1 MGGGMMLQFDFFEW
15 LAGIPAWRW
24 NIIAIIWNFLHNV
37 VLWIEGIV
45 DWLWA
50 IIVVPETFMWLIK
63 SILFPGLI
71 FVVMTLIWFVWATR
85 KLWGRIQMRRGPFH
99 MGKYGGVQLF
109 ADAIKL
115 VSKEIIIPKNSHRWM
130 YRFLPSLLLIIVLLP
145 FAFIPWDPYWV
156 IADLSVSLVL
166 IFAFLTAVPVIALL
180 SGWISGSK
188 YSLIGGFRAA
198 NNQFAA
204 EIPMIIA
211 SVGPAMLAGSL
222 SVMTITQSQG
232 AIWYIVLLPICAVT
246 FMTAAVASVG
256 TFPFDAP
263 VADSEIIFG
272 WRTEFSGIY
281 FTMTYFAEFAE
292 QMLYSALIVTFFLG
306 GFNGVPFLPGAV
318 NFIIKFL
325 IVLFLFVFVSSSFHR
340 LRQDQIVYFCW
351 KYLLPL
357 SILNVVLAML
367 AIVYVPGLAAILVVG
382 G

>member
-1 MGGGMMLQFDFFEW
+1 MMGGGLMLQFDFFEW
-15 LAGIPAWRW
+15 LAGIPQWIW
-24 NIIAIIWNFLHNV
+24 NIIAIIWNFLHQV
-37 VLWIEGIV
+37 VLWIESVV
-45 DWLWA
+45 DFIWLL
-50 IIVVPETFMWLIK
+50 VVQNFWFLFKTV
-63 SILFPGLI
+63 LFPGLI
-71 FVVMTLIWFVWATR
+71 FIVMTLIFFVWATR

-99 MGKYGGVQLF
+99 LGKYGGLQLF

-115 VSKEIIIPKNSHRWM
+115 VAKETIIPRNASRWM
-130 YRFLPSLLLIIVLLP
+130 YRFLPSLLLVIVLLP
-145 FAFIPWDPYWV
+145 FAFIPWDTTWV

-204 EIPMIIA
+204 EIPMIIS

-222 SVMTITQSQG
+222 SVMAITQAQS
-232 AIWYIVLLPICAVT
+232 AIWYIVLLPINCVT
-246 FMTAAVASVG
+246 FLAAAIASVG

-281 FTMTYFAEFAE
+281 FTLTYFAEFAE

-306 GFNGVPFLPGAV
+306 GFNGIPFLPGVV
-318 NFIIKFL
+318 NFLIKFL

-357 SILNVVLAML
+357 SMLNVLLAMF
-367 AIVYVPGLAAILVVG
+367 AIVYVPGLAGFVIG